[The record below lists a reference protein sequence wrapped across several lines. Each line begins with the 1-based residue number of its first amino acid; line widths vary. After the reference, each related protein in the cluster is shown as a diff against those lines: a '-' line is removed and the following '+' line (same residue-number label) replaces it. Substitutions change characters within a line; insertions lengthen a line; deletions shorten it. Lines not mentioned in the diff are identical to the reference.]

1 MGLRPRGR
9 RSRGPRELQALSG
22 KWPGLRG
29 RGSGVHPKVLDMLR
43 HVRAGYALARVE
55 DRAQGG
61 VRIHLRR
68 GAHAKALTFEHFDVP
83 AVLQECTCV
92 GVAK

>member
-1 MGLRPRGR
+1 M
-9 RSRGPRELQALSG
+9 
-22 KWPGLRG
+22 
-29 RGSGVHPKVLDMLR
+29 HPKVLDLQR

-68 GAHAKALTFEHFDVP
+68 GAAKKALTFEHFEVP

-92 GVAK
+92 GLAK